1 LCHNIFISLFIATK
15 IGNCIVII
23 FLFSGIILR
32 GWLSLPVIH
41 TKKHKIMFAK
51 ETYTTRRNSLKKSL
65 GTGLLLFL
73 GNEESGMNYED
84 NTYHFRQ
91 DSTFLYFFGLPY
103 AGLAAI
109 IDVDEDKEIIFGD
122 ELTMDH
128 IVWMGI
134 QPALCE
140 KAQRVGVTET
150 RPAADLKKYLEKAVA
165 KRQVIHYLPVYRA
178 EHRLKLLDWLDIKLG
193 MEQPSVPFIRGVVNM
208 RNYKTAEELV
218 EIERACNVTADMHIT
233 AMKVLRIGMK
243 EWEVVAALEAVAQ
256 ANGCGFSFP
265 TIATV
270 CGQTLHNH
278 YHGHTVKSGDMLL
291 VDAGAETEM
300 GYAGDMS
307 STICADK
314 TFTIRQKEVYDIQV
328 AAHTAAVRALKP
340 GVPFKEVYELSCR
353 VICEGLKGLG
363 IMKGDPAEAVAVG
376 AHAMFFPCGL
386 GHMMGLDVHDMENL
400 GEVWVGYDGQPKSTQ
415 FGRKSLRLAR
425 PLEPGFVLTIEPGIY
440 FIPEL
445 IDYWK
450 AEKRFK
456 DFINYDK
463 LESYRDFTGLRNEE
477 DYLIT
482 EDGARLLGKKV
493 PFTTEEVE
501 ALR

>member
-1 LCHNIFISLFIATK
+1 MFSKDTYIA
-15 IGNCIVII
+15 
-23 FLFSGIILR
+23 R
-32 GWLSLPVIH
+32 R
-41 TKKHKIMFAK
+41 AK
-51 ETYTTRRNSLKKSL
+51 LKQTVGS
-65 GTGLLLFL
+65 GLLLFL
-73 GNEESGMNYED
+73 GNDESGMNYAD

-103 AGLAAI
+103 AGLSAI
-109 IDVDEDKEIIFGD
+109 IDIDNDREIIFGD
-122 ELTMDH
+122 ELTIDA
-128 IVWMGI
+128 IVWMGT
-134 QPALCE
+134 QPTLKE
-140 KAQRVGVTET
+140 KSEAAGIKEVRPFKEIEAYLKSAQQKG
-150 RPAADLKKYLEKAVA
+150 
-165 KRQVIHYLPVYRA
+165 QQIHYLPTYRA
-178 EHRLKLLDWLDIKLG
+178 EHQLKLFAWLGIMPG
-193 MEQPSVPFIRGVVNM
+193 AEQPSVPFIRGVVNM

-353 VICEGLKGLG
+353 VIC
-363 IMKGDPAEAVAVG
+363 DVADRVNSFLRRTG
-376 AHAMFFPCGL
+376 SYH
-386 GHMMGLDVHDMENL
+386 NL
-400 GEVWVGYDGQPKSTQ
+400 
-415 FGRKSLRLAR
+415 F
-425 PLEPGFVLTIEPGIY
+425 
-440 FIPEL
+440 
-445 IDYWK
+445 
-450 AEKRFK
+450 
-456 DFINYDK
+456 
-463 LESYRDFTGLRNEE
+463 
-477 DYLIT
+477 
-482 EDGARLLGKKV
+482 
-493 PFTTEEVE
+493 
-501 ALR
+501 AL

>member
-1 LCHNIFISLFIATK
+1 
-15 IGNCIVII
+15 
-23 FLFSGIILR
+23 
-32 GWLSLPVIH
+32 
-41 TKKHKIMFAK
+41 
-51 ETYTTRRNSLKKSL
+51 
-65 GTGLLLFL
+65 
-73 GNEESGMNYED
+73 MNYED

-103 AGLAAI
+103 AGLAAV
-109 IDVDEDKEIIFGD
+109 IDLDEDKEIIFGD
-122 ELTMDH
+122 ELTIDH
-128 IVWMGI
+128 IVWMGT
-134 QPALCE
+134 QPTLHE

-150 RPAADLKKYLEKAVA
+150 RPAAELKKYLEKAA
-165 KRQVIHYLPVYRA
+165 GKGQQIHYLPPYRA
-178 EHRLKLLDWLDIKLG
+178 EHRLKLLDWLGIAPG
-193 MEQPSVPFIRGVVNM
+193 AEQPSVPFIRGVVNL
-208 RNYKTAEELV
+208 RNYKTPEEIT
-218 EIERACNVTADMHIT
+218 EIERACNVTADMHIM
-233 AMKVLRIGMK
+233 AMKTLRIGMK
-243 EWEVVAALEAVAQ
+243 ECDVSAALEAVAQ
-256 ANGCGFSFP
+256 ANGCGLSFP

-278 YHGHTVKSGDMLL
+278 YHGHTVKPGDMLL

-307 STICADK
+307 STICADR
-314 TFTIRQKEVYDIQV
+314 TFTTRQREIYDIQV
-328 AAHTAAVRALKP
+328 ASHSAAVRALKP
-340 GVPFKEVYELSCR
+340 GVPFKDIYELSCR
-353 VICEGLKGLG
+353 VICEGLKDLG
-363 IMKGDPAEAVAVG
+363 IMKGDPAEAVAAG

-400 GEVWVGYDGQPKSTQ
+400 GEVWVGYDGVPKSTQ

-450 AEKRFK
+450 AEKRFA
-456 DFINYDK
+456 DFINYEK
-463 LESYRDFTGLRNEE
+463 LETYRDFTGLRNEE

-493 PFTTEEVE
+493 PFTAEEVE

>member
-1 LCHNIFISLFIATK
+1 
-15 IGNCIVII
+15 
-23 FLFSGIILR
+23 
-32 GWLSLPVIH
+32 
-41 TKKHKIMFAK
+41 MFAK
-51 ETYTTRRNSLKKSL
+51 ETYVTRRDCLKKSVKA
-65 GTGLLLFL
+65 GLLLFL

-91 DSTFLYFFGLPY
+91 DSTFLYFFGLTY

-109 IDVDEDKEIIFGD
+109 IDMDEDKEIIFGD
-122 ELTMDH
+122 ELTIDH
-128 IVWMGI
+128 IVWMGA
-134 QPALCE
+134 QPTLRE
-140 KAQRVGVTET
+140 KAQRVGVVET
-150 RPAADLKKYLEKAVA
+150 RPTVDLKPYLEKAMA
-165 KRQVIHYLPVYRA
+165 KKQPIHYLPSYRA
-178 EHRLKLLDWLDIKLG
+178 EHRLKLLDCLGVMPG
-193 MEQPSVPFIRGVVNM
+193 MEQPSVPFIRGVVNL
-208 RNYKTAEELV
+208 RNYKTAEEIA
-218 EIERACNVTADMHIT
+218 EIERACNVTADMHIA
-233 AMKVLRIGMK
+233 AMKALRVGMK
-243 EWEVVAALEAVAQ
+243 EYEVAAALEAVAQ
-256 ANGCGFSFP
+256 ANGCRLAFP

-270 CGQTLHNH
+270 CRQTLHNH
-278 YHGHTVKSGDMLL
+278 YHGHTVKPGDMLL

-314 TFTIRQKEVYDIQV
+314 TFTTRQKEIYDIQV

-363 IMKGDPAEAVAVG
+363 LMKSDPAEAVAAG

-425 PLEPGFVLTIEPGIY
+425 PLEAGFVLTIEPGIY

-445 IDYWK
+445 MDYWK
-450 AEKRFK
+450 AEKRFA

-463 LESYRDFTGLRNEE
+463 LEGYRDFTGLRNEE

-482 EDGARLLGKKV
+482 EDGARLLGKKI
-493 PFTTEEVE
+493 PLTTEEVE